1 MHMKWIKRFG
11 IRVTGFRFI
20 LAMSFAAVIVLS
32 MTFVGFALNQKFI
45 QTSRENLSENSQ
57 EIIEQVERNL
67 DNYLKGMIDLSNL
80 LVIDI
85 NKFKQLNL
93 PELDRDIET
102 LMRTRTDI
110 LSISLFTTEGKLLYE
125 GTNLRMKNTADVLE
139 EQWFTSAIT
148 GDGDIHISP
157 PHVQNL
163 FKNRHPWVITLS
175 RKVNFRMNQST
186 EEGVLMIDMNFS
198 VIEDLINE
206 VTLGKRGYVFIL
218 DDDNNIVYHH
228 QQQLLYSGVK
238 EEKLDGVSERF
249 LGSFVQTDSNGDS
262 RILTIYPARH
272 VNWKLVGAYYLS
284 DLTAAQRDLTQFILL
299 TMAIGMLIF
308 ISVSIY
314 MTDRITKPIAEL
326 EDSMRAVERG
336 DFNTQID
343 VQGEYE
349 VVQLARRFNLMT
361 MRIKSLMGQV
371 VSEQEAKRK
380 SELSALQAQINP
392 HFLYNTLDSV
402 IWMAESGKHQEVVK
416 MVTALARLFR
426 ISISRGRNIISVKE
440 ELAHAEN
447 YLTIQK
453 MRYKDQFEYNFE
465 VDASV
470 LGFNTQK
477 LILQPIIE
485 NAIYHGI
492 RQMVDE
498 GEITIRAFVRDE
510 VLVFEVED
518 NGLGMTTETASKL
531 LEKHHEGAPESVRV
545 GGVGVMNVYERIQLM
560 YGEAYGIKIES
571 EVEEGT
577 KVTISIPA
585 TKGDHS

>member
-1 MHMKWIKRFG
+1 MDWIKRAG

-20 LAMSFAAVIVLS
+20 LAVSFAAVIILS

-45 QTSRENLSENSQ
+45 QTSRENLSENSR

-85 NKFKQLNL
+85 NKFKELNL

-110 LSISLFTTEGKLLYE
+110 LSISLFTTDGKLLYE
-125 GTNLRMKNTADVLE
+125 GTNLKLKDTATVLDE
-139 EQWFTSAIT
+139 SWFKTAMGGN
-148 GDGDIHISP
+148 GDTHISP

-163 FKNRHPWVITLS
+163 YKNRHPWVITLS
-175 RKVNFRMNQST
+175 RKVNFRINQST

-198 VIEDLINE
+198 VIEDLIND
-206 VTLGKRGYVFIL
+206 VTLGKKGYVFIL
-218 DDDNNIVYHH
+218 DNDNNLVYHH
-228 QQQLLYSGVK
+228 QQQLIYSGVK
-238 EEKLDGVSERF
+238 SEKLDGIFEREV
-249 LGSFVQTDSNGDS
+249 GSFVQIDSSGEN
-262 RILTIYPARH
+262 RILTIYPASH

-284 DLTAAQRDLTQFILL
+284 DLTAAQKDLTQFIVL
-299 TMAIGMLIF
+299 TLALGMVIF

-336 DFNTQID
+336 DFNIRLD

-361 MRIKSLMGQV
+361 SQIKSLMSQV
-371 VSEQEAKRK
+371 VSEQESKRK

-416 MVTALARLFR
+416 MVTALARLF
-426 ISISRGRNIISVKE
+426 SISRGRNVISVKE

-453 MRYKDQFEYNFE
+453 MRYKDQFEYTFE
-465 VDASV
+465 IEDEV
-470 LGFNTQK
+470 LSYKTQK
-477 LILQPIIE
+477 LVLQPIIE

-498 GEITIRAFVRDE
+498 GEITIRAY
-510 VLVFEVED
+510 LQNNILTFEVED
-518 NGLGMTTETASKL
+518 NGLGMSEDVRSRVLVKHKDDDDET
-531 LEKHHEGAPESVRV
+531 VRV
-545 GGVGVMNVYERIQLM
+545 GGVGVTNVYERIQLM
-560 YGEAYGIKIES
+560 YGEAYGIEIES
-571 EVEEGT
+571 EIEEGT
-577 KVTISIPA
+577 KVILTIPA
-585 TKGDHS
+585 VKGESS

>member
-1 MHMKWIKRFG
+1 M
-11 IRVTGFRFI
+11 
-20 LAMSFAAVIVLS
+20 
-32 MTFVGFALNQKFI
+32 
-45 QTSRENLSENSQ
+45 SENSL
-57 EIIEQVERNL
+57 EIMEQVERNL

-85 NKFKQLNL
+85 NKFKELNI

-110 LSISLFTTEGKLLYE
+110 LSVSMFTTRGKLLYE
-125 GTNLRMKNTADVLE
+125 GTNLRLKDTANVKE
-139 EQWFTSAIT
+139 ETWFQSAIS
-148 GDGDIHISP
+148 GKGDIHISP

-163 FKNRHPWVITLS
+163 YKNRHPWVITLS
-175 RKVNFRMNQST
+175 RKVSYRINQTT

-198 VIEDLINE
+198 VIEDLIND
-206 VTLGKRGYVFIL
+206 VTLGKKGYVFLL
-218 DDDNNIVYHH
+218 DNDNNLVYHH
-228 QQQLLYSGVK
+228 QQQLIYSGVK
-238 EEKLDGVSERF
+238 RENLSGVAEREY
-249 LGSFVQTDSNGDS
+249 GSFVQNDLSGDS

-284 DLTAAQRDLTQFILL
+284 DLIAAQRDLTQFILL
-299 TMAIGMLIF
+299 TLALGMVIF

-326 EDSMRAVERG
+326 EDSMRAVEKG
-336 DFNTQID
+336 DFNIRLD

-361 MRIKSLMGQV
+361 SQIKSLMNQV
-371 VSEQEAKRK
+371 VSEQESKRQ

-402 IWMAESGKHQEVVK
+402 IWMAESGKQQEVVK

-426 ISISRGRNIISVKE
+426 ISISRGRNVISVKE

-453 MRYKDQFEYNFE
+453 MRYKDQFEYIFE
-465 VDASV
+465 IEESV
-470 LGFNTQK
+470 LDYKTQK

-498 GEITIRAFVRDE
+498 GEIIIRAYLKEDGDHDN
-510 VLVFEVED
+510 LIFEVED
-518 NGLGMTTETASKL
+518 NGLGMSSEVASEL
-531 LEKHHEGAPESVRV
+531 LKKDGNREKNGVKV
-545 GGVGVMNVYERIQLM
+545 GGVGVMNVFERVRLM
-560 YGEAYGIKIES
+560 YGAEYGISIDS
-571 EVEEGT
+571 EIEEGT
-577 KVTISIPA
+577 KITITIPA
-585 TKGDHS
+585 IRGDES

>member
-1 MHMKWIKRFG
+1 MNWIKRAG

-20 LAMSFAAVIVLS
+20 LAVSFAAVIILS

-45 QTSRENLSENSQ
+45 QTSRENLSENSR

-85 NKFKQLNL
+85 NKFKALNL

-110 LSISLFTTEGKLLYE
+110 LSISLFTTDGKLLYE
-125 GTNLRMKNTADVLE
+125 GTNLKLKDTADVLNE
-139 EQWFTSAIT
+139 SWFQSAMGGN
-148 GDGDIHISP
+148 GDTHISP

-163 FKNRHPWVITLS
+163 YKNRHPWVITLS
-175 RKVNFRMNQST
+175 RKVNFRINQT
-186 EEGVLMIDMNFS
+186 TVEGVLMIDMNFS
-198 VIEDLINE
+198 VIEDLIND
-206 VTLGKRGYVFIL
+206 VTLGKKGYVFIL
-218 DDDNNIVYHH
+218 DKDNNIVYHH
-228 QQQLLYSGVK
+228 QQQLIYSGIK
-238 EEKLDGVSERF
+238 TEKLDGIFETET
-249 LGSFVQTDSNGDS
+249 GSFVQVDSAGES
-262 RILTIYPARH
+262 RILTIYPASH
-272 VNWKLVGAYYLS
+272 VNWKLVGVYYLS
-284 DLTAAQRDLTQFILL
+284 DLIAAQRDLTQFIVL
-299 TMAIGMLIF
+299 TLALGMVIF

-336 DFNTQID
+336 DFNIRLD
-343 VQGEYE
+343 LQGEYE

-361 MRIKSLMGQV
+361 SQIKSLMSQV

-426 ISISRGRNIISVKE
+426 ISISRGRNVISVSE
-440 ELAHAEN
+440 ELSHAEN

-453 MRYKDQFEYNFE
+453 MRYKDQFEYRFE
-465 VDASV
+465 VEDDV
-470 LGFNTQK
+470 LGYKTQK
-477 LILQPIIE
+477 LVLQPIIE

-498 GEITIRAFVRDE
+498 GEIVIRAYLDGDA
-510 VLVFEVED
+510 LVFEVED
-518 NGLGMTTETASKL
+518 NGLGMSEEVRSKVL
-531 LEKHHEGAPESVRV
+531 LKHKDDDDGTVRV
-545 GGVGVMNVYERIQLM
+545 GGVGVTNVYERIQLM
-560 YGEAYGIKIES
+560 YGEQYGIEIES
-571 EVEEGT
+571 EIEEGT
-577 KVTISIPA
+577 KVTLTIPA
-585 TKGDHS
+585 IKGEG

>member
-1 MHMKWIKRFG
+1 MSWIKKAG

-20 LAMSFAAVIVLS
+20 LAMSFAAVIILS

-45 QTSRENLSENSQ
+45 QTSRENLSDNSR

-85 NKFKQLNL
+85 NKFKELNI

-110 LSISLFTTEGKLLYE
+110 LSISLFTTDGEMMYE
-125 GTNLRMKNTADVLE
+125 GTSLRLKESADVANE
-139 EQWFTSAIT
+139 EWFKNALKNN
-148 GDGDIHISP
+148 GDINISP

-163 FKNRHPWVITLS
+163 YKNRHPWVITLS
-175 RKVNFRMNQST
+175 RRVNFRVNQSMD
-186 EEGVLMIDMNFS
+186 EGVLMIDMNFS
-198 VIEDLINE
+198 MIEDLLNG
-206 VTLGKRGYVFIL
+206 VTLGKKGYVFLL
-218 DDDNNIVYHH
+218 DENNNLVYHH
-228 QQQLLYSGVK
+228 QQQLIYSGIK
-238 EEKLDGVSERF
+238 SENLEGISERA
-249 LGSFVQTDSNGDS
+249 LGSFVQKDFVGED

-284 DLTAAQRDLTQFILL
+284 DLTAAQKDLTQFIVL
-299 TMAIGMLIF
+299 TLAIGMLIF
-308 ISVSIY
+308 ITVSIY
-314 MTDRITKPIAEL
+314 MTDRITKPIAKL
-326 EDSMRAVERG
+326 EETMKAVENGNFDIR
-336 DFNTQID
+336 ID

-349 VVQLARRFNLMT
+349 VVALAKRFNLMISK
-361 MRIKSLMGQV
+361 IKSLMGQV

-402 IWMAESGKHQEVVK
+402 IWMAENGKHNEVVK

-426 ISISRGRNIISVKE
+426 ISISRGRNVITVKE

-453 MRYKDQFEYNFE
+453 MRYKDQFEYTFE
-465 VDASV
+465 VDEEV
-470 LGFNTQK
+470 LELKTLK
-477 LILQPIIE
+477 LVLQPIIE

-492 RQMVDE
+492 RQLMDF
-498 GEITIRAFVRDE
+498 GEIKIKAYIEGDN
-510 VLVFEVED
+510 LVFSVED
-518 NGLGMTTETASKL
+518 NGLGMHEHVKDQILVAHNDNDHTT
-531 LEKHHEGAPESVRV
+531 VRV
-545 GGVGVMNVYERIQLM
+545 GGVGVTNVYERIRLM
-560 YGEAYGIKIES
+560 YGEAYGIEIES
-571 EVEEGT
+571 EIEEGT
-577 KVTISIPA
+577 QVTLTIPVVR
-585 TKGDHS
+585 GDQYE

>member
-1 MHMKWIKRFG
+1 MNWIRKAG

-45 QTSRENLSENSQ
+45 QTSRENLSENSR

-85 NKFKQLNL
+85 NKFKQLNI

-110 LSISLFTTEGKLLYE
+110 LSISLFTTDGNLLYE
-125 GTNLRMKNTADVLE
+125 GTNLRLKNTANVLE
-139 EQWFTSAIT
+139 ESWYKSAV
-148 GDGDIHISP
+148 GGNGDIHISP

-175 RKVNFRMNQST
+175 RKVNFRLNEST

-206 VTLGKRGYVFIL
+206 VTLGRKGYVFLL
-218 DDDNNIVYHH
+218 DNSNNIVYHH

-238 EEKLDGVSERF
+238 KEKLDGISERQF
-249 LGSFVQTDSNGDS
+249 GSFVQTDFNGDS

-284 DLTAAQRDLTQFILL
+284 DLTAAQRDLTQFIIL
-299 TMAIGMLIF
+299 TLAIGMLIF

-326 EDSMRAVERG
+326 EDSMRAVENG
-336 DFNTQID
+336 DFNIRLD

-361 MRIKSLMGQV
+361 SKIKSLMNQV

-426 ISISRGRNIISVKE
+426 ISISRGRNVISVSE

-453 MRYKDQFEYNFE
+453 MRYKDQFEYEFQ
-465 VDASV
+465 VDDSV
-470 LGFNTQK
+470 LGYKTQK
-477 LILQPIIE
+477 LVLQPIIE

-498 GEITIRAFVRDE
+498 GEIIIRAYVKDQD
-510 VLVFEVED
+510 LIFEVED
-518 NGLGMTTETASKL
+518 NGLGMPEDVRSRIL
-531 LEKHHEGAPESVRV
+531 LKHRPDDDDTVKV
-545 GGVGVMNVYERIQLM
+545 GGVGVTNVFERIQLM
-560 YGEAYGIKIES
+560 YGEEYGISIES
-571 EVEEGT
+571 EIEEGT
-577 KVTISIPA
+577 KVTITIPA
-585 TKGDHS
+585 VKGEI